1 MKIALEIKPTQHR
14 QHAMGARRL
23 RRPKENRRK
32 ERADEQGASE
42 VEQESGCVF
51 HEG

>member
-1 MKIALEIKPTQHR
+1 MKIGLEIKTAQHR

-23 RRPKENRRK
+23 HRPKEDRRQ
-32 ERADEQGASE
+32 ERADEQGAGE
-42 VEQESGCVF
+42 VKEESGCVF